1 MSGRWLQLVAWWLL
15 ALLVAAGFA
24 QAGRWQLS
32 RMHEKQAVL
41 DDAAQALTRANPQPL
56 LLASDPKR
64 ASAYDWSEGDGR
76 ILNLTLWLDNQQ
88 RDGVVGV
95 RMYCV
100 LLPDFGAQAV
110 LVDAGW
116 RPLGGDRVLPRF
128 GCPARGDQHV
138 RGLLAP
144 PPAEGLQHGAALA
157 KAGPERWLA
166 ARMDLPAIAAALKL
180 PTKLAPR
187 VLRLDS
193 QRRDHDDGL
202 MVAPNEREL
211 AILPNTLTPERH
223 LGYAVQWFGLALTV
237 LVVALLLSIK
247 ALRK

>member
-1 MSGRWLQLVAWWLL
+1 MSARPLRLVAWWLL
-15 ALLVAAGFA
+15 ALLVAGGFA
-24 QAGRWQLS
+24 QAGRWQLE
-32 RMHEKQAVL
+32 RMHEKQAII
-41 DDAAQALTRANPQPL
+41 DDAARALTRDNPQPL

-64 ASAYDWSEGDGR
+64 AHDYDWAQGSGR
-76 ILNLTLWLDNQQ
+76 ILNVTLWLDNQQ

-100 LLPDFGAQAV
+100 LLPDIGAQPV

-116 RPLGGDRVLPRF
+116 RPLGGDRVLPEF
-128 GCPARGDQHV
+128 GCPARGDQRV

-144 PPAEGLQHGAALA
+144 PPSEGLQHGAALA
-157 KAGPERWLA
+157 AQGPERWLA
-166 ARMDLPAIAAALKL
+166 ARMDLPAVDAVLHL
-180 PTKLAPR
+180 PARLASR

-193 QRRDHDDGL
+193 RRLPGDDGV

-211 AILPNTLTPERH
+211 VILPNTMPPERH

-237 LVVALLLSIK
+237 LVVALVLTIRMK
-247 ALRK
+247 RT